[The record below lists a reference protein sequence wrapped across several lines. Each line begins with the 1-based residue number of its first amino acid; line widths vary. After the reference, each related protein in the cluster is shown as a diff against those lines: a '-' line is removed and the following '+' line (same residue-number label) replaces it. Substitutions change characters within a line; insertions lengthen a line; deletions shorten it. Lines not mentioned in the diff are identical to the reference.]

1 MVLAADAALDPVTTL
16 VVNGGIIGVFFALAL
31 LGWIGLKP
39 ELNRRDD
46 QEKRQQALIDTL
58 LAVYHHEV
66 LPTLSDYEKRLSPLL
81 SRVERKLDEL
91 EWFLGQEEGG
101 RNEAARHPRGRGA
114 QNRVGGGVGQSAGP
128 DDYPPPPGRSGG
140 AGIRGGPATGGGG

>member
-1 MVLAADAALDPVTTL
+1 VIVAEAATLDPVTTL

-31 LGWIGLKP
+31 LGQIALRP
-39 ELNRRDD
+39 ELIRRDD

-81 SRVERKLDEL
+81 ARVEKKMDEL
-91 EWFLGQEEGG
+91 DWYIG
-101 RNEAARHPRGRGA
+101 RHIEIVEDAVAPEKGNPRRRGPADSPRG
-114 QNRVGGGVGQSAGP
+114 
-128 DDYPPPPGRSGG
+128 
-140 AGIRGGPATGGGG
+140 GIR

>member
-1 MVLAADAALDPVTTL
+1 MIGADTVDPVSAL

-46 QEKRQQALIDTL
+46 QEQRQQALIDTL

-66 LPTLSDYEKRLSPLL
+66 LPTLADYEKRLSPLL
-81 SRVERKLDEL
+81 GRVERKLDEL
-91 EWFLGQEEGG
+91 EWYLGQEEGG
-101 RNEAARHPRGRGA
+101 RNEAARHPRGRG
-114 QNRVGGGVGQSAGP
+114 VKDGP
-128 DDYPPPPGRSGG
+128 GSGIRKSPGSNDYPPP
-140 AGIRGGPATGGGG
+140 AI

>member
-1 MVLAADAALDPVTTL
+1 MLAADATLDPVSAL

-31 LGWIGLKP
+31 LGQIALRP
-39 ELNRRDD
+39 EIVRRDD

-114 QNRVGGGVGQSAGP
+114 QNRAGSGVRKGPGAG
-128 DDYPPPPGRSGG
+128 DYPPPPS
-140 AGIRGGPATGGGG
+140 

>member
-1 MVLAADAALDPVTTL
+1 VALVLAADATLDPVTAL
-16 VVNGGIIGVFFALAL
+16 IVNGGIIGLFFALAL
-31 LGWIGLKP
+31 LGQIALKP

-101 RNEAARHPRGRGA
+101 RNEAARHPRGRGP
-114 QNRVGGGVGQSAGP
+114 QDRSRGGVGQGP
-128 DDYPPPPGRSGG
+128 GTGDYPPAPSRS
-140 AGIRGGPATGGGG
+140 

>member
-1 MVLAADAALDPVTTL
+1 M
-16 VVNGGIIGVFFALAL
+16 FFALAL
-31 LGWIGLKP
+31 LGQIALRP
-39 ELNRRDD
+39 EIVRRDD

-114 QNRVGGGVGQSAGP
+114 QNRAGSGVREGPGAG
-128 DDYPPPPGRSGG
+128 DYPPPPS
-140 AGIRGGPATGGGG
+140 

>member
-1 MVLAADAALDPVTTL
+1 MFLGADAGLDPISAL
-16 VVNGGIIGVFFALAL
+16 VVNGGIIGIFFALAL
-31 LGWIGLKP
+31 LGQIALRP
-39 ELNRRDD
+39 EIVRRDD

-81 SRVERKLDEL
+81 GRVERKLDEL
-91 EWFLGQEEGG
+91 EWYLGQEEGG

-114 QNRVGGGVGQSAGP
+114 QDSARGGVRQGP
-128 DDYPPPPGRSGG
+128 GPGDYPPPPS
-140 AGIRGGPATGGGG
+140 

>member
-1 MVLAADAALDPVTTL
+1 VTLAADAALDPLSAL

-31 LGWIGLKP
+31 LGWIALKP

-66 LPTLSDYEKRLSPLL
+66 LPTLGDYEKRLSPLL
-81 SRVERKLDEL
+81 GRVERKLDEL

-101 RNEAARHPRGRGA
+101 RNEAARHPRGRGPHD
-114 QNRVGGGVGQSAGP
+114 RPGSGVRQGP
-128 DDYPPPPGRSGG
+128 GSGDYPPSP
-140 AGIRGGPATGGGG
+140 I